1 MNEEG
6 RRGDLGMTKGEK
18 TENIPK
24 EGIEV
29 GAGGRGRETVGEGEE
44 GGTETGA
51 ITTTPRI
58 VIITTRATITGI
70 HAHKTLLA
78 PVACKQGNFLQV
90 KVHTYRVFF

>member
-1 MNEEG
+1 
-6 RRGDLGMTKGEK
+6 MTKGEK

-29 GAGGRGRETVGEGEE
+29 GAGERGRETVGEGEE
-44 GGTETGA
+44 GGTETGV

-70 HAHKTLLA
+70 HAHKTL
-78 PVACKQGNFLQV
+78 VSSSWVQTRQFLTNQSS
-90 KVHTYRVFF
+90 HLSWNETEINIQI